1 MKIAIA
7 TKDSWT
13 RVSSHAGRVQ
23 HWLIFNCEPNMPTP
37 EPSRIILMNDQLPH
51 NFKDDRP
58 HPLHGVEI
66 LIAASAGDGYIR
78 HMAKWGS
85 DVLLTG
91 EAEPY
96 AALQK
101 VLAGQALADARFDIA
116 TVLCKLR
123 DLFSWH

>member
-1 MKIAIA
+1 
-7 TKDSWT
+7 
-13 RVSSHAGRVQ
+13 
-23 HWLIFNCEPNMPTP
+23 
-37 EPSRIILMNDQLPH
+37 MNDQLPH